1 MASSSSNSFNSST
14 ASESSWEMTPEF
26 DSEAAH
32 EACAPLHWDAEEWDF
47 RAWLE
52 DDESLADGEDLQFL
66 LVGELE
72 DEDDDDDESWD
83 GYDPSLEE
91 EEDDES
97 IEEDLITGS
106 FLRARSSDE
115 DDDGDD
121 GGNSDDGADSD
132 DDSSSDNGAGDDG
145 SDGGSG
151 NGDVGASPPIKHL
164 RFLGTYWWWCRCT
177 KPIDRL

>member
-1 MASSSSNSFNSST
+1 MASSSSNSFNSFT

-26 DSEAAH
+26 DSEASH
-32 EACAPLHWDAEEWDF
+32 EAYAPLHWDAEEWDF
-47 RAWLE
+47 RAWSE
-52 DDESLADGEDLQFL
+52 DDESLTDGEDLQFL
-66 LVGELE
+66 LDGELE
-72 DEDDDDDESWD
+72 DEDNDNDEYWD

-97 IEEDLITGS
+97 TEEDPTTGS

-121 GGNSDDGADSD
+121 GGDFDDGANSDDG
-132 DDSSSDNGAGDDG
+132 SSSDDGTGDDG

-151 NGDVGASPPIKHL
+151 DGDVGAGPPIKRC
-164 RFLGTYWWWCRCT
+164 RFSPTT
-177 KPIDRL
+177 